1 MDCLAGNMWRDGR
14 FNILVRDA
22 RAENFV
28 GGGFDAIHVG
38 AAVDSL
44 RSAEHLAAML
54 RPGGRMVVPV
64 GKESQA
70 LMVVDKGMN
79 GRTHEARYDRS
90 RPRGL
95 HRAARTSLKRPPLV
109 ARRWGLR
116 SNVAATLSPQW
127 KAGDVTTVPIT
138 SVEHQKGKR

>member
-1 MDCLAGNMWRDGR
+1 MQADAAVLMRGTLRVDCLAGNMWRDGR

-54 RPGGRMVVPV
+54 RPGGAWWCPW
-64 GKESQA
+64 A
-70 LMVVDKGMN
+70 
-79 GRTHEARYDRS
+79 RS
-90 RPRGL
+90 RRPSWSWI
-95 HRAARTSLKRPPLV
+95 RA
-109 ARRWGLR
+109 
-116 SNVAATLSPQW
+116 
-127 KAGDVTTVPIT
+127 
-138 SVEHQKGKR
+138 